1 MADLD
6 LAIRLR
12 ADGSG
17 LVGQVRRSRQEI
29 ERLGD
34 ETRQTGR
41 EAQRGR
47 RRWEQYARSQRDVRR
62 SIGSTIGR
70 MRVLHLAIAAL
81 VTGVVVR
88 GGLGLVTAASDAEEA
103 ANKFDAVFKDLAA
116 EARAWAAEHAA
127 AVGRSRLDLEVYLA
141 TLQDT
146 FVPLGFARDQA
157 ADLAKTLTR
166 LGIDLASF
174 NNAAEPETID
184 LLTSAIVG
192 NHEAVRRYGIVITE
206 ATLKQELL
214 ARGITGGTA
223 AASEQEKALAR
234 VAIIVRSTADAQGDA
249 ERTSEGYANQVKE
262 LAGNFKDLKV
272 AIGEEL
278 LPVAT
283 EFITFLNDNRG
294 AIGGFFRGAGELL
307 GIVDRP
313 VSEQLARLRYLREA
327 YAAEV
332 SDFFSLDLDQHLQRI
347 DAELAARLSDAPF
360 VDALVADL
368 DRRIARLTLPLRGQR
383 LAGLA
388 GPRAGADAEDPV
400 PGVATTP
407 DVPPESPFDV
417 RRRALEAEHALLGRA
432 SERERFILEE
442 LAAAGVAVHGLG
454 NLEALDDFIAGL
466 DAEAQALAR
475 TAGAL
480 YDYGRAQDEAAAAA
494 RDLEAATDLAAALAL
509 EAELLSRGA
518 RERAVVD
525 ALIRAGIP
533 VRIEAGQSLED
544 YLATLGE
551 EPQLLAAAAAALHDK
566 TAADDEAGQAAS
578 RHADAVAD
586 IAGRYRD
593 LIGPL
598 EAATQAADEWREEA
612 LEGLDE
618 AAMGYEEFAA
628 MVESIHGRMIVDA
641 LDAEERARTDWLAG
655 VKRGLGEAATDAEQF
670 EELTAGALLRTS
682 DAWVRFVETGKLELE
697 DFGAYIRDWA
707 ARYAADRFLNPL
719 LNVGLDFI
727 GSLFAPGPGKIAGRA
742 PDAPLLHG
750 GGVAGALG
758 GVSRAVPAGL
768 FAGAPRYHAG
778 GLAGDEVPAI
788 LRRGEGVFTPEQ
800 MAVLSPGP
808 PAVRIEFVNQ
818 GTQQRETGREVRW
831 DGRAWVVSIMIDD
844 VINNGP
850 FRQALSG
857 ETGWGETGV

>member
-347 DAELAARLSDAPF
+347 DAELAARLSDAPS

-368 DRRIARLTLPLRGQR
+368 DRRIARLTLQTRAPGLAA
-383 LAGLA
+383 LAGR
-388 GPRAGADAEDPV
+388 PVGAVEEIAPAPIVEPSE
-400 PGVATTP
+400 T
-407 DVPPESPFDV
+407 PFDV

-432 SERERFILEE
+432 SEQERFILEE

-697 DFGAYIRDWA
+697 DFGANIRDWA

-742 PDAPLLHG
+742 PGAPLLHG
-750 GGVAGALG
+750 GGVAGALA

-788 LRRGEGVFTPEQ
+788 LRRGEGGVHARADGGALPRARRRSVSSSSTR
-800 MAVLSPGP
+800 ARSSARRAGRCAGTGAPGWS
-808 PAVRIEFVNQ
+808 R
-818 GTQQRETGREVRW
+818 
-831 DGRAWVVSIMIDD
+831 S
-844 VINNGP
+844 
-850 FRQALSG
+850 
-857 ETGWGETGV
+857 